1 MTREEK
7 VKNFFKNHSGGEYK
21 LKDDYPEEVKTA
33 VTTFLEATRMVVQEE
48 LDYLP
53 HEYVEN
59 LLKTLSKYPAYNVL
73 TLQLIN
79 ILNRD

>member
-1 MTREEK
+1 MTKEEK
-7 VKNFFKNHSGGEYK
+7 VKKIYKNHSGEYK
-21 LKDDYPEEVKTA
+21 LNADYPEEVKTA

-59 LLKTLSKYPAYNVL
+59 LLKTLSK
-73 TLQLIN
+73 
-79 ILNRD
+79 

>member
-1 MTREEK
+1 MTKEER
-7 VKNFFKNHSGGEYK
+7 VKNFFKNHSGEYK
-21 LKDDYPEEVKTA
+21 LNADYPEEVKTA

-59 LLKTLSKYPAYNVL
+59 LLKTLSKYPEYNVL